1 MQRKI
6 YQLFHTLI
14 IKKTDN
20 GLLQFFRYL
29 IAGGTASLIDIM
41 ILFVLYKTLGINYL
55 IAAALGFLFGV
66 ATNYTINTLIVFES
80 GGKKKTE
87 FSIFAL
93 IGIGGLLWTE
103 LILWIFV
110 DNFGVPVMIS
120 KLIAIVLVLNWNF
133 FMRKKFVFKK
143 SLLTVATD

>member
-1 MQRKI
+1 MHKKLL
-6 YQLFHTLI
+6 QLFHILV

-29 IAGGTASLIDIM
+29 IAGGTASVVDLI
-41 ILFVLYKTLGINYL
+41 ILFVLYQLLGINYL
-55 IAAALGFLFGV
+55 IAAALGFTGGV
-66 ATNYTINTLIVFES
+66 LTNYTINILIVFES

-87 FSIFAL
+87 FSLFAL

-110 DNFGVPVMIS
+110 NNLGVPVMIA

-143 SLLTVATD
+143 SPAPIV

>member
-1 MQRKI
+1 MPFHKKI
-6 YQLFHTLI
+6 IQLLHFLI
-14 IKKTDN
+14 IKKTDS

-29 IAGGTASLIDIM
+29 IAGGSASAADFLM
-41 ILFVLYKTLGINYL
+41 LFVFYKTLGLNYL
-55 IAAALGFLFGV
+55 IAAALGFLVGV
-66 ATNYTINTLIVFES
+66 LTNYTINVLIVFES

-103 LILWIFV
+103 LILWILHDHFSM
-110 DNFGVPVMIS
+110 PVMLA
-120 KLIAIVLVLNWNF
+120 KLFCFVLVLNWNF

-143 SLLTVATD
+143 TKLVV

>member
-1 MQRKI
+1 MQKKLLH
-6 YQLFHTLI
+6 LFHVLV

-29 IAGGTASLIDIM
+29 IAGGTASLVDLT
-41 ILFVLYKTLGINYL
+41 ILFILYQLLGINYL
-55 IAAALGFLFGV
+55 VAAALGFGGGV
-66 ATNYTINTLIVFES
+66 LTNYTINILIVFES

-87 FSIFAL
+87 FSLFAL

-103 LILWIFV
+103 LILWMLH
-110 DNFGVPVMIS
+110 DHLGAPVMLA
-120 KLIAIVLVLNWNF
+120 KLVAIVLVLNWNF

-143 SLLTVATD
+143 SSAIVV